1 MSFPLKK
8 HFRKPDV
15 TRNCIACEHVHA
27 RRAHTVKL
35 LPREVL
41 SNLWGFRF
49 TRRIFTDRGGCPR
62 WITPS
67 SIWIILQI
75 IRDNPITF
83 FFFKKILF
91 IQNHCIPKGQA
102 KICLP
107 PSMFKFSFS
116 FAYSFNLAPGDEME
130 GKHRVK
136 KVSHGKVALLGTLRS
151 SKTVIESIVS
161 LHVILIF
168 RENHVW
174 AYFFK
179 LKIQ

>member
-83 FFFKKILF
+83 FFSKKYCSFKI
-91 IQNHCIPKGQA
+91 IAYPKD
-102 KICLP
+102 KL
-107 PSMFKFSFS
+107 K
-116 FAYSFNLAPGDEME
+116 FAYLRRCSNFRFHSPIPSTSRPGTRRKANTEQ
-130 GKHRVK
+130 K
-136 KVSHGKVALLGTLRS
+136 KFPMVALLGTLRS
-151 SKTVIESIVS
+151 SKPVIVSIVS

-174 AYFFK
+174 VYFFK

>member
-1 MSFPLKK
+1 MRLSFHKK
-8 HFRKPDV
+8 NFYRSRRVSKVDNTFLDLNNPSDH
-15 TRNCIACEHVHA
+15 TRQ
-27 RRAHTVKL
+27 
-35 LPREVL
+35 
-41 SNLWGFRF
+41 SN
-49 TRRIFTDRGGCPR
+49 
-62 WITPS
+62 
-67 SIWIILQI
+67 
-75 IRDNPITF
+75 NF
-83 FFFKKILF
+83 FFLFKKILF

-168 RENHVW
+168 RENHV
-174 AYFFK
+174 
-179 LKIQ
+179 